1 MPVLDAPQYLQL
13 HSALDTFSSLPFSI
27 ASQQNSSS
35 IFWLDHEV
43 MSAALKSVLSD
54 PVLAEEDTRR
64 RRIREITEEGW
75 DIFLRVL
82 GDGSLVVQAVAV
94 RRETS
99 RADCLRPKS
108 ENRTLTVDHPRSLT
122 NLLSSKQPLE
132 YCLGLLGI
140 ST

>member
-54 PVLAEEDTRR
+54 PVPAEEDTRR

-94 RRETS
+94 RREG
-99 RADCLRPKS
+99 
-108 ENRTLTVDHPRSLT
+108 
-122 NLLSSKQPLE
+122 SS
-132 YCLGLLGI
+132 
-140 ST
+140 